1 MLSSQ
6 VDYLAAV
13 FSDLSYFLACWVS
26 SDFFA
31 IGSAYSRVFWR
42 LWCRVVAR
50 RSKLVLIFCILAIL
64 SAVYVFLEHVFA
76 FGQRHQNKLL
86 CVEARYLLVL
96 LCKLINDII
105 GKPVKWLV
113 DLWSL
118 GIRNLDFHLF
128 LFEDHS
134 VPKHFYCQVFVK
146 IRICPFRIF
155 SSYVFWNVRRAVAF
169 GQ

>member
-1 MLSSQ
+1 MLCSE
-6 VDYLAAV
+6 VDYFAAV
-13 FSDLSYFLACWVS
+13 FSDLSYSLACWVS
-26 SDFFA
+26 SDFIA
-31 IGSAYSRVFWR
+31 VGSANSRIFGR

-50 RSKLVLIFCILAIL
+50 RSKLVLVFCILAIL

-118 GIRNLDFHLF
+118 RIRNLDFHLF

-134 VPKHFYCQVFVK
+134 VPKHFHCQVFVE

-155 SSYVFWNVRRAVAF
+155 SSYVFWNVRCAVAF